1 MSEYAAGCAE
11 VRMTHEQIARS
22 TSSAREVV
30 ARSLKRFSDDGLVEL
45 RRGVVTI
52 KSPERLRNLI

>member
-1 MSEYAAGCAE
+1 
-11 VRMTHEQIARS
+11 MTHEQIARR

-30 ARSLKRFSDDGLVEL
+30 ARSLKRFAADGLVEL

-52 KSPERLRNLI
+52 RSPERLRKLI